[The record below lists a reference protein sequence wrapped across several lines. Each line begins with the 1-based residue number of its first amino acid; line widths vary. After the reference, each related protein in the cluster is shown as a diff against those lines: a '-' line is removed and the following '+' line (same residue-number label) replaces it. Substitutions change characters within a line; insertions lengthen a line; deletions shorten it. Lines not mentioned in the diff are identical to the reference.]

1 MSELS
6 NQIVDQIEK
15 FIEHESDVEVVR
27 GIICSYVRRI
37 SKDAERFG
45 FIDGV
50 IARTIGFHGDKSE
63 WIVDGDRLFG
73 ITFRNAIDNSMK
85 KCQFGS
91 GANT

>member
-1 MSELS
+1 MSYIANE
-6 NQIVDQIEK
+6 IVDQIEK
-15 FIEHESDVEVVR
+15 FIKTESDVEVVR
-27 GIICSYVRRI
+27 GIISSYIRRMLG
-37 SKDAERFG
+37 DARRFE

-73 ITFRNAIDNSMK
+73 VTFRNAIDRSMK

-91 GANT
+91 GAET